1 MRFDS
6 AGADRIT
13 AAVFFALGAA
23 MTWGG
28 YVMDRL
34 EIRNI
39 HPASIP
45 GLVPMMLGVAL
56 MICAGLLYLGAKD
69 AHAED
74 GPTPDHAWSDFAISA
89 GWSVFYALV
98 LVGNMP
104 FVVASAIYLLGFT
117 GYFLW
122 HDHKS
127 KGFWKTAL
135 FVAVFSV
142 TTAAAVSALFRY
154 GFLVRLP

>member
-6 AGADRIT
+6 ARADRIT
-13 AAVFFALGAA
+13 AVVFFALGAA

-34 EIRNI
+34 EFRPI

-45 GLVPMMLGVAL
+45 GLVPMFLGVAL
-56 MICAGLLYLGAKD
+56 MLCAALLYLGAR
-69 AHAED
+69 
-74 GPTPDHAWSDFAISA
+74 TDHADQTAVSGGSWRDFSIAA

-104 FVVASAIYLLGFT
+104 FPVATAIYLVGFT
-117 GYFLW
+117 GWFLW
-122 HDHKS
+122 HEQHPAK
-127 KGFWKTAL
+127 KWKFAL
-135 FVAVFSV
+135 VVAVFSV
-142 TTAAAVSALFRY
+142 TTAVAISSLFRY